1 VLSDAAVHELSIC
14 QALVRQLRGISAQHG
29 GGEVALVKLRI
40 GPLSGIESAQ
50 LEQAFPLAA
59 AGTPAARAV
68 LEIITAP
75 VRIHCVECGTETATA
90 PNRLLCGF
98 CGSLRTRLLSGDEM
112 LLESVELEL
121 AMPAAAIA

>member
-1 VLSDAAVHELSIC
+1 VLSDAAVHELSVC
-14 QALVRQLRGISAQHG
+14 QALVRQLRGISAHHG
-29 GGEVALVKLRI
+29 GGAVALVRLRI

-59 AGTPAARAV
+59 AGTPAAGAV

-98 CGSLRTRLLSGDEM
+98 CGSLRTRLLSCAEM
-112 LLESVELEL
+112 VL
-121 AMPAAAIA
+121 AFAHHEAGTPAAASA